1 MKQFLLVLSAVLLS
15 ATSCSRQGDV
25 TGNVASQ
32 LWAPVAYADI
42 TVQGTNVSSKT
53 DIDGNFSI
61 NANIGDTLVISLPGY
76 RTTKAVVNSDPVK
89 ATLNYNL
96 KTVTVNEDNTITF
109 KYAAPKAK
117 LVQVCGNFF
126 QLENGTFGEG
136 IAKMEKDD
144 QGLWTY
150 TTVPTKSE
158 LYRYEFII
166 DGNYTI
172 DAAAPYTIRDGK
184 CFAMYLSFREK

>member
-1 MKQFLLVLSAVLLS
+1 MGS
-15 ATSCSRQGDV
+15 
-25 TGNVASQ
+25 
-32 LWAPVAYADI
+32 VAYADI

-96 KTVTVNEDNTITF
+96 KTVTVNEDNTPTF

-126 QLENGTFGEG
+126 QLENGTFGG
-136 IAKMEKDD
+136 DRKNGKRTIKDF
-144 QGLWTY
+144 GHVY
-150 TTVPTKSE
+150 HSP
-158 LYRYEFII
+158 
-166 DGNYTI
+166 
-172 DAAAPYTIRDGK
+172 GK
-184 CFAMYLSFREK
+184 KRTLSL